1 MEIKINKD
9 KNNTYKIDITVE
21 KERVNSHI
29 NQALEHEAKNVDIKG
44 FRKGKAPLKVVKE
57 NVDQAKLRNHA
68 LNHIVEEIQKQ
79 VLTENKFAPIVYPRY
94 EIKEFEEDKDMTLTM
109 IIIEKP
115 NIEIGD
121 YKKAIKAKKEEKV
134 KAAEKAEKKEKDAE
148 TPVQPD
154 AKELTT
160 DDIIDAVLSVS
171 KIEPAEQLVTEET
184 DRMMSSMLKQLEQMG
199 ITIDKY
205 LEAVKKTAEEVRA
218 EYMKVSERNIKS
230 DFAITEI
237 AQKESI
243 EITDEEIEQT
253 INAVPDEKSKAELS
267 KPEQKMYIRAVLL
280 KNKTLQKL
288 AEGVADT
295 KEEKKDNES
304 SKSSSKD
311 KEEKK

>member
-29 NQALEHEAKNVDIKG
+29 NQALEHEAKNVEVKG
-44 FRKGKAPLKVVKE
+44 FRKGKAPLNVVKE
-57 NVDQAKLRNHA
+57 NIDLAKLRNHA

-94 EIKEFEEDKDMTLTM
+94 EIKEFEEDKDMQLTM

-121 YKKAIKAKKEEKV
+121 YNKAVKAKKEEKEKSAAKV
-134 KAAEKAEKKEKDAE
+134 KKEDAEKD
-148 TPVQPD
+148 TPVDPD

-171 KIEPAEQLVTEET
+171 KVEAAEQLITEET
-184 DRMMSSMLKQLEQMG
+184 DRMMSSMLNQLEQMG
-199 ITIDKY
+199 VTIDKY

-218 EYMKVSERNIKS
+218 EYLKVAERNIKS

-237 AQKESI
+237 ANKEGV
-243 EITDEEIEQT
+243 EITDLEIEQT

-288 AEGVADT
+288 AGAAAG
-295 KEEKKDNES
+295 EKKEDRQS
-304 SKSSSKD
+304 SDSKT
-311 KEEKK
+311 KGE